1 MSTAEISTSPWRE
14 AFGRPLPM
22 IATIILGCVFLM
34 ALLAPWLAPYPP
46 NAIDLD
52 AMLASPSLSH
62 PAGTDELGRDIFSRL
77 LWGAR
82 PSMVAALAIVGIG
95 ASAGLII
102 GAFSG
107 LKAGI
112 VDGMIMR
119 GMDVM
124 LALPG
129 LVMALAL
136 TAALG
141 PSLVNA
147 LIALGVLSIPA
158 YTRVARG
165 AALSLR
171 NRDYV
176 DAARVLGAGD
186 AHILRRHVLPNV
198 LPPLAVFMS
207 FHLGGA
213 ILASSALSFIG
224 LGAQPPAAEWGAMI
238 GAGRDFFLIAW
249 WYVTIPGIAILLTA
263 LSTNIDR
270 KSVV

>member
-1 MSTAEISTSPWRE
+1 
-14 AFGRPLPM
+14 
-22 IATIILGCVFLM
+22 M
-34 ALLAPWLAPYPP
+34 ANLFKAP
-46 NAIDLD
+46 
-52 AMLASPSLSH
+52 
-62 PAGTDELGRDIFSRL
+62 
-77 LWGAR
+77 
-82 PSMVAALAIVGIG
+82 IG
-95 ASAGLII
+95 ADFSAHAVAFVPPVVDGLA
-102 GAFSG
+102 GWFYLGGTLA
-107 LKAGI
+107 KTQRDRAGI
-112 VDGMIMR
+112 ADGVIMR
-119 GMDVM
+119 IMDVM

-136 TAALG
+136 TAVLG

-147 LIALGVLSIPA
+147 VIALGILSIPA

-186 AHILRRHVLPNV
+186 GHILLRHILPNV

-224 LGAQPPAAEWGAMI
+224 LGEQPPTAEWGAMI
-238 GAGRDFFLIAW
+238 GAGREFFLIAW

-263 LSTNIDR
+263 LSTNIVGDALR
-270 KSVV
+270 DVLDPRR